1 MLTNKLTNKK
11 MIAAAVLSALFAG
24 ASLAA
29 TSMTEKQITDK
40 ALALQAGTV
49 QHAKM
54 EKKAGK
60 EVWEV
65 AIRDSAGKDHTLYF
79 NAATGAEMHF
89 DRYGKETKG

>member
-1 MLTNKLTNKK
+1 MLANKK
-11 MIAAAVLSALFAG
+11 LIAVAVLSALFAG

-29 TSMTEKQITDK
+29 TGMTEKQITEK
-40 ALALQAGTV
+40 ALAVQAGTV

-54 EKKAGK
+54 EKRAGK

-79 NAATGAEMHF
+79 NAASGTQMHF
-89 DRYGKETKG
+89 DKYGKETRG